1 MGICIEKPNLQPSAF
16 IENPGLQKPQ
26 TGPVL
31 FCRQV
36 LLGPHA
42 PVEGRQDEGSLI
54 QCDGRLSRTHAH
66 AIRSRAGAD
75 ETPVDTTSK
84 IVTLPTG
91 QRITKTLEA
100 SLMLTFWLAASSS
113 SVSSSSAASK
123 RPFHS

>member
-1 MGICIEKPNLQPSAF
+1 MRWSA
-16 IENPGLQKPQ
+16 
-26 TGPVL
+26 
-31 FCRQV
+31 
-36 LLGPHA
+36 
-42 PVEGRQDEGSLI
+42 
-54 QCDGRLSRTHAH
+54 LSHTRTCKRFA
-66 AIRSRAGAD
+66 SRAGAD

-113 SVSSSSAASK
+113 SDSSSSAASK